1 MIMILAMNAKLN
13 RKPAVTL
20 MTKLRIGL
28 IIILYFI
35 LKQRLRNFDLLVS
48 AGSSKSCFLI
58 AS

>member
-1 MIMILAMNAKLN
+1 MIMMLAMNDKLN
-13 RKPAVTL
+13 KNPAVTL
-20 MTKLRIGL
+20 ITKFRIGL